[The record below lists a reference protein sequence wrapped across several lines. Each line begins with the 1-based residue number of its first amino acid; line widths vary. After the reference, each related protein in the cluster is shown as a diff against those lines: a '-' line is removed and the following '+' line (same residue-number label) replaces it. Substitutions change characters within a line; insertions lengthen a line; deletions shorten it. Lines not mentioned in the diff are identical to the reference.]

1 VRGGYSAV
9 AAAGGRRPA
18 FDWLACSATGKH
30 TSADLLLAVPSGMMR
45 DPRSWVADLE
55 AGVGQVG
62 ARWKGAAAAGDSCR
76 SLAWPMHDGRPSP
89 GFQMLLLEHIGS
101 STEMVR

>member
-1 VRGGYSAV
+1 MRGGYSAV

-18 FDWLACSATGKH
+18 FDWLACSTTGNGKH

-62 ARWKGAAAAGDSCR
+62 ARWKGAQLLLGIHACR
-76 SLAWPMHDGRPSP
+76 SLAWRMDVQVQDSRCYYR
-89 GFQMLLLEHIGS
+89 
-101 STEMVR
+101 ST